1 MVNPAVGRKRT
12 VSRFMS
18 HTPPSSKN
26 NTLTVPIEG
35 PGGPVYK
42 SSSNWGE
49 SKILDQRTRKRI
61 NHPAKFVNE
70 DGAKNVAKHISKAF
84 ESIFLMKSFG
94 NDGTNF
100 GQSRL
105 QQSLALKPDCT
116 QAMITLV
123 GLKGVRIRWIYS
135 GLSRRNENIMM
146 TKSISQC
153 ANQLYRQGEGNSRL
167 TILKASPTWSI

>member
-35 PGGPVYK
+35 PGGPGYE
-42 SSSNWGE
+42 SSSDRGE

-135 GLSRRNENIMM
+135 GLSRRNENM

-153 ANQLYRQGEGNSRL
+153 ANQLYRQGEGDSRL
-167 TILKASPTWSI
+167 TILKASPTGSI